1 MVDPWAPSSIF
12 TLHARPLTPR
22 LCCLDWI
29 ELPPHRRP
37 PEPLVRIRYL
47 DLSLEPNPCPPC
59 AGQLHGRLL
68 ITAGIPPHTHPHHTT
83 PHHARSS
90 WTLVCV
96 AWSNLDDARGFAL
109 EGQGSLR
116 RASDRS
122 NTSVLLAGPGGGA
135 NEGSGTNSPAQEQA
149 RRASGGRR
157 MSVGGKPSSNTAKVF
172 GKNFEKKLAVK
183 QVGTNRGSKPPPP
196 AAPPLL

>member
-68 ITAGIPPHTHPHHTT
+68 ITAGIPPPTHTTPHHTT
-83 PHHARSS
+83 PRALFLDPRLRSLVQLGRCPGVCAGGAGFFTPCIRSVEYVRLAR
-90 WTLVCV
+90 W
-96 AWSNLDDARGFAL
+96 ARRRRKRRLGHELACAGASPPGF
-109 EGQGSLR
+109 R
-116 RASDRS
+116 RAPDER
-122 NTSVLLAGPGGGA
+122 GW
-135 NEGSGTNSPAQEQA
+135 QA
-149 RRASGGRR
+149 
-157 MSVGGKPSSNTAKVF
+157 
-172 GKNFEKKLAVK
+172 FE
-183 QVGTNRGSKPPPP
+183 
-196 AAPPLL
+196 